1 MTKKYFGT
9 DGIRGRVGASLIN
22 PEFAIRLGWAA
33 GIVLGKQ
40 KGSKVLIGKDT
51 RISGYMLE
59 SALEAGLSAAGMDIH
74 LLGPMPTPGIAYLT
88 RTLRAAA
95 GVVISASHNPYYDN
109 GIKFFSP
116 QGFKLADELE
126 HAIEAQ
132 LDRPMTCV
140 ESGELGKAVRIPDAS
155 GRYIE
160 FCKSTVP
167 HRMSLAGL
175 KIIVDCAH
183 GATYHVAPNVFSELG
198 ADVVKLGVHPDGF
211 NINANCGSTK
221 PELLQKTVLEQ
232 KADLGI
238 AFDGDGDRILMVDHR
253 GEVVDGDELLFIMV
267 KDSLARN
274 RFEGG
279 IVGTV
284 MTNLGLE
291 QALQQM
297 NIPFKRAQVGDRNVL
312 DELKKTGWTLGGEN
326 SGHIVNLN
334 LTTTGDGIISA
345 LQVLHALCSEEK
357 SLAELKTRMHKFPQ
371 TLINVSINKPIKLNE
386 QPNIQEA
393 IQAAEKRLGNKGRLL
408 VRASGTEPVIRVMVE
423 GEDKDLV
430 NTMAQELAQTIQK
443 QAA

>member
-40 KGSKVLIGKDT
+40 NGGKVLIGKDT

-88 RTLRAAA
+88 RTLRAEA
-95 GVVISASHNPYYDN
+95 GVVISASHNNYYDN

-116 QGFKLADELE
+116 QGFKLADEFE

-140 ESGELGKAVRIPDAS
+140 ESAELGKAVRIPDAS

-167 HRMSLAGL
+167 HRMSLSGL
-175 KIIVDCAH
+175 KIVVDCAQ
-183 GATYHVAPNVFSELG
+183 GATYHVAPNVFAELG
-198 ADVVKLGVHPDGF
+198 AEVIKLGVHPDGF

-232 KADLGI
+232 KANLGI
-238 AFDGDGDRILMVDHR
+238 AFDGDGDRVLMVDHL
-253 GEVVDGDELLFIMV
+253 GEIVDGDELLFIMV

-291 QALQQM
+291 HAFQQM
-297 NIPFKRAQVGDRNVL
+297 NIPFKRTQVGDRYVL

-357 SLAELKTRMHKFPQ
+357 SLAELKKRMSKFPQ
-371 TLINVSINKPIKLNE
+371 VLINVPLNKTIKISE
-386 QPNIQEA
+386 QPIIQSA

-408 VRASGTEPVIRVMVE
+408 IRASGTEPVIRVMVE
-423 GEDKDLV
+423 GEDKELV
-430 NTMAQELAQTIQK
+430 NTMAQELARTIEK